1 VARAKDVW
9 RLHVALA
16 LVGTMSVATA
26 LVVAV
31 TRVDFSAPTLAELAD
46 ACRRW
51 ALPHARPA
59 SILVLALGSLAL
71 ASLVLA
77 ARALVRRILAA
88 RELERRLPV
97 VGPLPGI
104 RNGHLLADVD
114 VHAFCLG
121 WLRPRVYLSRG
132 AVDVLGEDE
141 RAAVLAHERHHA
153 RRRDPL
159 RLAVAQSLGEGL
171 FFMPIVRRVADR
183 YGALAEL
190 AADEAAVRAAGG
202 PAPLAS
208 ALLAF
213 EAHPSPAA
221 VGVAHER
228 VEHLMGR
235 RPHYELSALLLIG
248 GLVTTA
254 ALFAVTARLAQE
266 TDHASVGLPAILSQ
280 ACMVAMAV
288 VPLLLG
294 AGALLGGRR
303 VLRRP

>member
-1 VARAKDVW
+1 VTRANEVW

-16 LVGTMSVATA
+16 LVGTLSVATA
-26 LVVAV
+26 LIVAV
-31 TRVDFSAPTLAELAD
+31 TRVDFSAPSLAELAD

-59 SILVLALGSLAL
+59 SMLVLALGSLAV

-77 ARALVRRILAA
+77 ARAFLRRVRAA

-97 VGPLPGI
+97 VGQLAGI
-104 RNGHLLADVD
+104 RDGYLLAGAEI
-114 VHAFCLG
+114 HAFCLG
-121 WLRPRVYLSRG
+121 WLRPRIYLSRG
-132 AVDVLGEDE
+132 AVEALSEDE
-141 RAAVLAHERHHA
+141 QAAVLAHERHHA

-159 RLAVAQSLGEGL
+159 RLAVAQSVGEGL
-171 FFMPIVRRVADR
+171 FLMPIVRRLADR
-183 YGALAEL
+183 YRTLAEL
-190 AADEAAVRAAGG
+190 AADEAAVRAAGD

-213 EAHPSPAA
+213 ETSPSPAA
-221 VGVAHER
+221 VGIARER

-235 RPHYELSALLLIG
+235 RPRYELSALLLMG
-248 GLVTTA
+248 GLLTTGV
-254 ALFAVTARLAQE
+254 LLAVTARLAQA
-266 TDHASVGLPAILSQ
+266 TDDASVSLPAVLAQ

-288 VPLLLG
+288 VPLVLG

-303 VLRRP
+303 LLRRP